1 MVIRYLNL
9 REKMIMNKDL
19 INFQKVHILVA
30 SIDIG
35 TNSTHLLIAEISAE
49 LKSFSIKFTDKSTT
63 RLGERDEEG
72 NLTEESI
79 QRVLITLKRFKEY
92 CISNGVN
99 QIVTA
104 ATSAVREAPNGMEF
118 IKRIMDETGIQIEL
132 ISGSEEARL
141 IYLGVLSGT
150 VLKDQSYVIID
161 IGGGS
166 TELILADRKDAIAL
180 TSSRVGA
187 VRLKNDF
194 LNREVMNLERYKF
207 LRTFIKGSLEPSVRK
222 IKRRLRDDK
231 PVSMIA
237 TSGTAISLGNLI
249 TADQGHQKQKMHG
262 FKFKRDDLQVVLE
275 KLTKMPFSEIKK
287 IPSLSERRAEI
298 IIPGALI
305 LDTSMD
311 MFNFDELTIS
321 ERALREGLVVNWMLR
336 KGIIKNEF
344 NIQSN
349 IRRTTIVHQSSKF
362 RVDKER
368 AEKVTNIAFQIY
380 DQTKSILHDNTE
392 SNAKELLWA
401 ACNLYSCGKYV
412 NISSYHKHSWYLIK
426 NCELLGY
433 SQSETNIIA
442 SIARYHRK
450 SLPKKRHDSWQN
462 LMCKEDKKIVLEM
475 SLILRLAASLDQRPE
490 NVISSLQIKLQKNV
504 LSIELIPINKKND
517 LLIEK
522 WSLELSRDVIKELK
536 NLELKVV

>member
-1 MVIRYLNL
+1 
-9 REKMIMNKDL
+9 MIQKKDL
-19 INFQKVHILVA
+19 RSFQDKEILVA

-35 TNSTHLLIAEISAE
+35 TNSTHLLIAEVDLD

-79 QRVLITLKRFKEY
+79 QRALVTLKRFKEY
-92 CISNGVN
+92 CRSNGVN

-104 ATSAVREAPNGMEF
+104 ATSAVREAPNGQDF
-118 IKRIMDETGIQIEL
+118 IRRVLDETDIKIEL

-141 IYLGVLSGT
+141 IYLGVLSGMAF
-150 VLKDQSYVIID
+150 KDQSYVIID

-166 TELILADRKDAIAL
+166 TELILADKKDAIAL

-194 LNREVMNLERYKF
+194 LNKEPINLERSKF
-207 LRTFIKGSLEPSVRK
+207 LTTFIKGSLEPSVRK
-222 IKRRLRDDK
+222 IKSRSKLSK
-231 PVSMIA
+231 PLSLIA

-249 TADQGHQKQKMHG
+249 LDDLGQSKQKMHG
-262 FKFKRDDLQVVLE
+262 YKFKKGDLQNVLE
-275 KLTKMPFSEIKK
+275 KLIKLPVSEIKK

-305 LDTSMD
+305 LNASMEMLD
-311 MFNFDELTIS
+311 FNELTIS
-321 ERALREGLVVNWMLR
+321 ERSLREGLVVDWMLR
-336 KGIIKNEF
+336 KGIIKNEL

-349 IRRTTIVHQSSKF
+349 IRRTTIVHQASKF
-362 RVDKER
+362 GVDKIR
-368 AEKVTNIAFQIY
+368 AEKVINIAFQIY
-380 DQTKSILHDNTE
+380 DQTKNIFHCDND
-392 SNAKELLWA
+392 SKAKELLWA
-401 ACNLYSCGKYV
+401 ASHLYNCGKFV

-433 SQSETNIIA
+433 SEAETNIIA

-450 SLPKKRHDSWQN
+450 TLPKKRHDSWQN
-462 LMCKEDKKIVLEM
+462 LISKYDKTLVLEM

-490 NVISSLQIKLQKNV
+490 KVISSVLIKLQNNIIKF
-504 LSIELIPINKKND
+504 ELIPSSEKND
-517 LLIEK
+517 LLLEK
-522 WSLELSRDVIKELK
+522 WNLGLCRNVVKELK
-536 NLELKVV
+536 NLDLEVV

>member
-1 MVIRYLNL
+1 MIKKNELSNL
-9 REKMIMNKDL
+9 QEKDI
-19 INFQKVHILVA
+19 FVA

-35 TNSTHLLIAEISAE
+35 TNSTHLLIAEINSD

-79 QRVLITLKRFKEY
+79 QRVLNTLRRFKEY
-92 CISNGVN
+92 CKSNNVN

-104 ATSAVREAPNGMEF
+104 ATSAVREAPNGRDF
-118 IKRIMDETGIQIEL
+118 LSRVQTDLGIQIEL

-141 IYLGVLSGT
+141 IYLGVLSGM
-150 VLKDQSYVIID
+150 VLEDKSYVIID

-166 TELILADRKDAIAL
+166 TELILADKKDAKAL

-194 LNREVMNLERYKF
+194 FDEEPIDTERSKF
-207 LRTFIKGSLEPSVRK
+207 LRTFIEGSLEPSVGK
-222 IKRRLRDDK
+222 IKKRLQK
-231 PVSMIA
+231 EKGVTMIA

-249 TADQGHQKQKMHG
+249 LSDLGQPKQKMHG
-262 FKFKRDDLQVVLE
+262 YKLKKDSLKMVLE
-275 KLTKMPFSEIKK
+275 KLIKMPSSEIKK
-287 IPSLSERRAEI
+287 IPSLSERRSEI

-305 LDTSMD
+305 LETSMNMLD
-311 MFNFDELTIS
+311 FNELIIS
-321 ERALREGLVVNWMLR
+321 ERALREGLVVDWMLR
-336 KGIIKNEF
+336 QGIIKNEF

-349 IRRTTIVHQSSKF
+349 VRKTTIVHQAKKF
-362 RVDKER
+362 GVDKER
-368 AEKVTNIAFQIY
+368 SEKVSNIAFQIY
-380 DQTKSILHDNTE
+380 DQTKNIFHFNNDTK
-392 SNAKELLWA
+392 AKDLLWA
-401 ACNLYSCGKYV
+401 ACHLYSCGKYV

-450 SLPKKRHDSWQN
+450 TLPKKRHESWQN
-462 LMCKEDKKIVLEM
+462 LISKEEKTLVLEL
-475 SLILRLAASLDQRPE
+475 SLILRLAATLDQRPE
-490 NVISSLQIKLQKNV
+490 NVISSIKIKLQKNI
-504 LSIELIPINKKND
+504 LLFEIIPFNSNQEL
-517 LLIEK
+517 LLEK
-522 WSLELSRDVIKELK
+522 WSLNLCSGVLRELK
-536 NLELKVV
+536 NLELKII

>member
-1 MVIRYLNL
+1 
-9 REKMIMNKDL
+9 MIQKKEL
-19 INFQKVHILVA
+19 SNFQEKDILVA

-35 TNSTHLLIAEISAE
+35 TNSTHLLIAEINLD

-79 QRVLITLKRFKEY
+79 QRVLVTLRRFKEY
-92 CISNGVN
+92 CKSNGVD

-104 ATSAVREAPNGMEF
+104 ATSAVREAPNGQDF
-118 IKRIMDETGIQIEL
+118 LQRVQNDTGINIEL

-141 IYLGVLSGT
+141 IYLGVLSGMAFE
-150 VLKDQSYVIID
+150 DESYVIID

-166 TELILADRKDAIAL
+166 TELILADKKDAIAL

-194 LNREVMNLERYKF
+194 LNKESINIERSNF
-207 LRTFIKGSLEPSVRK
+207 LKTFIQGSLEPSVRK
-222 IKRRLRDDK
+222 IKRRLKDDK

-237 TSGTAISLGNLI
+237 TSGTATSLGSLI
-249 TADQGHQKQKMHG
+249 LSDLGQPKQKMHG
-262 FKFKRDDLQVVLE
+262 YKFKKENLQIILE
-275 KLTKMPFSEIKK
+275 KLIKMPIPEIKK

-305 LDTSMD
+305 LNTSME
-311 MFNFDELTIS
+311 MLNLNELTIS
-321 ERALREGLVVNWMLR
+321 ERALREGLVVDWMLR

-349 IRRTTIVHQSSKF
+349 IRKTTIIHQASKF
-362 RVDKER
+362 GVDKER
-368 AEKVTNIAFQIY
+368 AKKVIKIAFQIY
-380 DQTKSILHDNTE
+380 DQTKNIFHNFSD
-392 SNAKELLWA
+392 SKAKELLWA

-426 NCELLGY
+426 HCELLGY
-433 SQSETNIIA
+433 SQAETNIIA

-450 SLPKKRHDSWQN
+450 TLPKKRHDSWQN
-462 LMCKEDKKIVLEM
+462 LMCKEDKTLVLEM

-490 NVISSLQIKLQKNV
+490 NVISSIDIKLQKNILLV
-504 LSIELIPINKKND
+504 ELKPFNENHD
-517 LLIEK
+517 LLLEK
-522 WSLELSRDVIKELK
+522 WSLESCRNVVSELK
-536 NLELKVV
+536 NFELKVF